1 MPWCLFSVLLR
12 KPGGMP
18 TASFRGHDLTV
29 RQEHAHANGGV
40 GMPPCIWTP
49 AR

>member
-1 MPWCLFSVLLR
+1 MFSVLLW

-29 RQEHAHANGGV
+29 RQEHAHANSGV
-40 GMPPCIWTP
+40 GMPPCLCTL